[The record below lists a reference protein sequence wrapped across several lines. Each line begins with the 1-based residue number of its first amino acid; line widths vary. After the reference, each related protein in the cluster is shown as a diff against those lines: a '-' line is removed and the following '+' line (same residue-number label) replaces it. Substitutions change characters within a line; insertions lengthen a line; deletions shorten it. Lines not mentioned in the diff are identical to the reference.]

1 MSLSSAR
8 IVKLPTAAAAPVKQ
22 ASRRGPLPSSVSSFC
37 DALQKRAE
45 FLKEI
50 EFLTNGARIAE
61 DTAARMRRE
70 AEALRGRV
78 MMRGVAV

>member
-8 IVKLPTAAAAPVKQ
+8 VIKLPTAAAASVKQ
-22 ASRRGPLPSSVSSFC
+22 ARRRGPLPSYVSSFC

-45 FLKEI
+45 LLKEI
-50 EFLTNGARIAE
+50 QLLTNGARIAE

-70 AEALRGRV
+70 AEALRGKA
-78 MMRGVAV
+78 MMRGALI